1 MDSGLATSRV
11 FSNERLFTVQTI
23 IGCDVASFLSIP
35 ILHTHQ
41 EKTRVLKRRKT
52 SSIFYE
58 PDKETESAGEE
69 ERDNSV
75 AQNGGARPDTAP
87 CVALLVC
94 LVNKSVS
101 SSSSSSSSL

>member
-1 MDSGLATSRV
+1 M
-11 FSNERLFTVQTI
+11 QTI

-58 PDKETESAGEE
+58 PEKEVESEQE
-69 ERDNSV
+69 
-75 AQNGGARPDTAP
+75 
-87 CVALLVC
+87 
-94 LVNKSVS
+94 VS
-101 SSSSSSSSL
+101 GSGWEVSHS

>member
-1 MDSGLATSRV
+1 M
-11 FSNERLFTVQTI
+11 QTI

-58 PDKETESAGEE
+58 PEKEVESEETVSGSGSEVSAPGEY
-69 ERDNSV
+69 
-75 AQNGGARPDTAP
+75 
-87 CVALLVC
+87 
-94 LVNKSVS
+94 
-101 SSSSSSSSL
+101 

>member
-1 MDSGLATSRV
+1 M
-11 FSNERLFTVQTI
+11 QTI

-58 PDKETESAGEE
+58 PEKEVESEQA
-69 ERDNSV
+69 
-75 AQNGGARPDTAP
+75 
-87 CVALLVC
+87 
-94 LVNKSVS
+94 VS
-101 SSSSSSSSL
+101 GSGWEASHSIEY

>member
-1 MDSGLATSRV
+1 M
-11 FSNERLFTVQTI
+11 QTI

-35 ILHTHQ
+35 VLHTHQ

-58 PDKETESAGEE
+58 PEKEVELEPE
-69 ERDNSV
+69 ERDNSGE
-75 AQNGGARPDTAP
+75 QNGGARTDTAP

-101 SSSSSSSSL
+101 SSSTSSPACSLSL

>member
-1 MDSGLATSRV
+1 M
-11 FSNERLFTVQTI
+11 QTI
-23 IGCDVASFLSIP
+23 IGFDVRSFLSIP

-58 PDKETESAGEE
+58 PEKESEAEGSNGVG
-69 ERDNSV
+69 RDS
-75 AQNGGARPDTAP
+75 GAP

-94 LVNKSVS
+94 LVNK
-101 SSSSSSSSL
+101 

>member
-1 MDSGLATSRV
+1 MESSSGSQTSTLRISASCGYNCCLFILSSRV
-11 FSNERLFTVQTI
+11 LFQTI
-23 IGCDVASFLSIP
+23 IGFDVTSFLSIP

-58 PDKETESAGEE
+58 PEKETEAESSAA
-69 ERDNSV
+69 S
-75 AQNGGARPDTAP
+75 NGVGRGDSAP

-94 LVNKSVS
+94 LVNK
-101 SSSSSSSSL
+101 